1 MTLEEFRLHF
11 EQFRIEAY
19 NYIRHSSPYRTGK
32 LRESIK
38 FQQNAD
44 GFSIIIDI
52 YYMQY
57 TEEVWTYNSRWGK
70 TLTNPNLYWLKKS
83 VERLA
88 QRFANRIKGV
98 VISVN

>member
-1 MTLEEFRLHF
+1 MTKNEFEL
-11 EQFRIEAY
+11 QFKNFKNEAMA
-19 NYIRHSSPYRTGK
+19 YIKASAPYRTGQLK
-32 LRESIK
+32 ANISYGVID
-38 FQQNAD
+38 N

-57 TEEVWTYNSRWGK
+57 TEEAWEFNSRWNK
-70 TLTNPNLYWLKKS
+70 TLTNPNYKWLQSS

-88 QRFANRIKGV
+88 QRFASKLKGV